1 MQLWKS
7 CGFSRVAFSR
17 KGPFR
22 AAAFAA
28 VGLRPRRSGNRCFY
42 GTRSP
47 AGSCRAATEGP
58 FQSAEA
64 ENTVK
69 RSSRRT
75 GVNLQYFR
83 VEPTSL
89 GSERG
94 EQPLSCNDDDRCL
107 RQKQEGVVGAVA
119 SRMQGPL
126 KGRSIRWEPQPV
138 QGRGVS
144 RGREGGVETPLSPSG
159 PAERPRRRCSLQKA
173 SDLPHATTLCAG
185 KDDLELP
192 PLCSGNRSGRII
204 FYSRLSRSAERSK
217 RIFTGGAVPVN
228 CIGYRNCI
236 LRGVPSPQ
244 ISGQST
250 AFCV

>member
-1 MQLWKS
+1 M
-7 CGFSRVAFSR
+7 
-17 KGPFR
+17 
-22 AAAFAA
+22 
-28 VGLRPRRSGNRCFY
+28 
-42 GTRSP
+42 
-47 AGSCRAATEGP
+47 
-58 FQSAEA
+58 
-64 ENTVK
+64 
-69 RSSRRT
+69 
-75 GVNLQYFR
+75 
-83 VEPTSL
+83 

-107 RQKQEGVVGAVA
+107 RQKQGGVVGAVA

-159 PAERPRRRCSLQKA
+159 PAERPRRRCILQKA
-173 SDLPHATTLCAG
+173 SDLPYATALCAG

-217 RIFTGGAVPVN
+217 RIFTGGAVPGSCICCCWPAVN
-228 CIGYRNCI
+228 AQREWVLLRESEPSQSRLTPRQLSRRASFLAVRKSWPPRDKAPPSGELARSKATR
-236 LRGVPSPQ
+236 LRGFGFSPQ

>member
-1 MQLWKS
+1 M
-7 CGFSRVAFSR
+7 
-17 KGPFR
+17 
-22 AAAFAA
+22 
-28 VGLRPRRSGNRCFY
+28 
-42 GTRSP
+42 
-47 AGSCRAATEGP
+47 
-58 FQSAEA
+58 
-64 ENTVK
+64 
-69 RSSRRT
+69 
-75 GVNLQYFR
+75 
-83 VEPTSL
+83 

-107 RQKQEGVVGAVA
+107 RQKQGGVVGAVA

-173 SDLPHATTLCAG
+173 SDLPYAATLCAG

-204 FYSRLSRSAERSK
+204 FYSRLDGLRLPASAAALERALHPAGRCPNSSSLFPPQAAVVAVARSAERSK

-228 CIGYRNCI
+228 CIGYWNCI

>member
-1 MQLWKS
+1 M
-7 CGFSRVAFSR
+7 
-17 KGPFR
+17 
-22 AAAFAA
+22 
-28 VGLRPRRSGNRCFY
+28 
-42 GTRSP
+42 
-47 AGSCRAATEGP
+47 
-58 FQSAEA
+58 
-64 ENTVK
+64 
-69 RSSRRT
+69 
-75 GVNLQYFR
+75 NLQYFR

-94 EQPLSCNDDDRCL
+94 EQPLSCNGDDRCL
-107 RQKQEGVVGAVA
+107 RQKQGGVVGAVA

-138 QGRGVS
+138 QVRGVS

-159 PAERPRRRCSLQKA
+159 PAERPRRRCTLQKA
-173 SDLPHATTLCAG
+173 SDLPYAATLCAG

-204 FYSRLSRSAERSK
+204 IYSRLSRSAERSK

>member
-1 MQLWKS
+1 MLKLHLTGRGRYGQPPS
-7 CGFSRVAFSR
+7 H
-17 KGPFR
+17 
-22 AAAFAA
+22 
-28 VGLRPRRSGNRCFY
+28 

-47 AGSCRAATEGP
+47 AGSCRGATEGP
-58 FQSAEA
+58 FKSAEA

-107 RQKQEGVVGAVA
+107 RQKQGGVVGAVA

-159 PAERPRRRCSLQKA
+159 PAERPRRRCILQKPCN
-173 SDLPHATTLCAG
+173 LPHSTMLCAG
-185 KDDLELP
+185 KDGLECP
-192 PLCSGNRSGRII
+192 PRCSGHI
-204 FYSRLSRSAERSK
+204 
-217 RIFTGGAVPVN
+217 
-228 CIGYRNCI
+228 
-236 LRGVPSPQ
+236 
-244 ISGQST
+244 
-250 AFCV
+250 

>member
-1 MQLWKS
+1 M
-7 CGFSRVAFSR
+7 
-17 KGPFR
+17 
-22 AAAFAA
+22 
-28 VGLRPRRSGNRCFY
+28 
-42 GTRSP
+42 
-47 AGSCRAATEGP
+47 
-58 FQSAEA
+58 
-64 ENTVK
+64 
-69 RSSRRT
+69 
-75 GVNLQYFR
+75 NLPYFR
-83 VEPTSL
+83 LEPTPL

-107 RQKQEGVVGAVA
+107 RQKQGGVVGAVA

-159 PAERPRRRCSLQKA
+159 PAERPRRRCILQKA
-173 SDLPHATTLCAG
+173 SDLPYAAALCAG